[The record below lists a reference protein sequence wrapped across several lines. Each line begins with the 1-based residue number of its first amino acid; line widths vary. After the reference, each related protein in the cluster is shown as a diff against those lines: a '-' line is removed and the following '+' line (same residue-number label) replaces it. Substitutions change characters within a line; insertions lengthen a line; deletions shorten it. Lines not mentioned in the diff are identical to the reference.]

1 MKTTAALLALAALLL
16 LPVLAGCGGST
27 SVPAASAPAVA
38 ATRNVTW
45 EGHNPPPVK

>member
-16 LPVLAGCGGST
+16 LPALAGCGGSA
-27 SVPAASAPAVA
+27 SVPAASAA

>member
-1 MKTTAALLALAALLL
+1 MKTRTALFALAALLL
-16 LPVLAGCGGST
+16 LPALAGCGGSA
-27 SVPAASAPAVA
+27 SVPAASAPAA